1 MTGNE
6 LEFMAQGTTA
16 YQMNVKEH
24 EKSLVSILEEQC
36 FKTSALHPYPAEN
49 WNRENVY
56 SYMGFD
62 VFYAENNWGEMEIL
76 RWVAS
81 DKSAYKKVIE
91 IDEESTEKQFVF
103 LVTMQNHGGYTV
115 QWEGFENDVFL
126 NYGNEY
132 PQAEQ
137 FLSLMQESDRALK
150 ELLEY
155 YEKSSEPTMIIIF
168 GDHQPAVE
176 EEFYEELYGKELQ
189 ELSFEEKQSRYV
201 TPFIIWANYE
211 IEEQNN
217 VEISSNYLGS
227 YILEQAGLELSPY
240 NRFLIF

>member
-1 MTGNE
+1 
-6 LEFMAQGTTA
+6 
-16 YQMNVKEH
+16 
-24 EKSLVSILEEQC
+24 
-36 FKTSALHPYPAEN
+36 
-49 WNRENVY
+49 
-56 SYMGFD
+56 MGFD